1 LRLSSPHLLQTSV
14 IDTNGQTRLNRQERL
29 RLAAIG
35 LGLAL
40 PLLVAMI
47 LTPDTRGHGTHQ
59 QLGLPPCTFVALFGW
74 RCPTCGM
81 TTSWAHLVR
90 GELVESLR
98 ANAGGTLLGVLDLLA
113 MAGLLLSAARGRW
126 TPRPL
131 GSTAG
136 AWLAVS
142 VTAVVLIDWAIRLA
156 AAW

>member
-1 LRLSSPHLLQTSV
+1 MRLSSPHLLQTSV
-14 IDTNGQTRLNRQERL
+14 IDSNGQTRLNRQERL

-47 LTPDTRGHGTHQ
+47 LTPDARGHGTHQ
-59 QLGLPPCTFVALFGW
+59 QLGLPPCTFVVLFGW

-98 ANAGGTLLGVLDLLA
+98 ANTGGTLLGVLNLLA
-113 MAGLLLSAARGRW
+113 VAWLLLSAARGRW

-131 GSTAG
+131 GATAG